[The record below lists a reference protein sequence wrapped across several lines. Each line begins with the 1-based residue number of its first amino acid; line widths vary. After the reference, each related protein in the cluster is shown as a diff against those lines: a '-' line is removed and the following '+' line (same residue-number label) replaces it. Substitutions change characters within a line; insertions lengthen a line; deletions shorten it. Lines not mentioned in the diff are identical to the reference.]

1 MTDPMQL
8 FDVRGKV
15 ALITGASGAFGA
27 VAARVLAGAGCRLVL
42 AAGKAVELAAIAG
55 ECRAGGAEV
64 VEVNARPEN
73 EAACADMVGRAVA
86 AFGALDILVV
96 ASGMNK
102 VARIDAMAPA
112 DFAAVIDANVTQSWL
127 LARAATMQ
135 MKLQGQDFPGRGG
148 KIVLV
153 SSARGLL
160 GHPAGYTAYCASK
173 AAVDGMTR
181 ALGCEL
187 GPLGITVN
195 AIAPTVFRS
204 PLTAWMFE
212 DTPNAAA
219 VRAGFLARVPK
230 GRLGEPE
237 DLAGPLLFLVSK
249 ASDFYTGH
257 ILYADGGYTAG

>member
-1 MTDPMQL
+1 MSLDNPISF
-8 FDVRGKV
+8 FDVSGKV

-27 VAARVLAGAGCRLVL
+27 VAARCLSGAGCKVVLAGGNADKLSEVATSC
-42 AAGKAVELAAIAG
+42 KG
-55 ECRAGGAEV
+55 ETREIK
-64 VEVNARPEN
+64 ARPDS
-73 EAACADMVGRAVA
+73 EAACDQLVQDTVQHYGR
-86 AFGALDILVV
+86 LDILVV

-102 VARIDAMAPA
+102 VAKIDDME
-112 DFAAVIDANVTQSWL
+112 AATFDDIMDANVRQSWMI
-127 LARAATMQ
+127 ARSATKQ
-135 MKLQGQDFPGRGG
+135 MKAQGGGG
-148 KIVLV
+148 KIVLM

-173 AAVDGMTR
+173 SAVDGLTK

-187 GPLGITVN
+187 GADGISVN

-212 DTPNAAA
+212 DSDQAKTM
-219 VRAGFLARVPK
+219 RDGFLTRVPK

-237 DLAGPLLFLVSK
+237 DLAGPLLFLSSP